1 MIYVAYKWNK
11 PEEFTTPFQVN
22 VKGEEGDKFE
32 KNWSKKHTAWKC
44 DLTRGE
50 ISTWAKSRE

>member
-1 MIYVAYKWNK
+1 MKQARGVYYSFPGKRKW
-11 PEEFTTPFQVN
+11 
-22 VKGEEGDKFE
+22 GERERGGKFE

-50 ISTWAKSRE
+50 ISTGAKSRE